1 MYTKKDLSFILSSNI
16 ISEITQAYPRIIQL
30 LRQSLFYPKG
40 PQKEQLQRCRK
51 LTNQTSA
58 KVEKSFKRRLKNKVV
73 IRIEELQKKGV
84 NRDDLI
90 IFCLVN

>member
-1 MYTKKDLSFILSSNI
+1 MYTKGSSLHPSNI

-30 LRQSLFYPKG
+30 LRQSLFCPKG
-40 PQKEQLQRCRK
+40 PQKEQLQRLSEVDQSNFRQSRK
-51 LTNQTSA
+51 
-58 KVEKSFKRRLKNKVV
+58 KSFKRRLKNKVV

>member
-1 MYTKKDLSFILSSNI
+1 MF
-16 ISEITQAYPRIIQL
+16 
-30 LRQSLFYPKG
+30 FPKG
-40 PQKEQLQRCRK
+40 SQKEQLQRCRK

-58 KVEKSFKRRLKNKVV
+58 KVEKKFERRLKNKVV
-73 IRIEELQKKGV
+73 IRDEEEELQKKGV

>member
-1 MYTKKDLSFILSSNI
+1 MYTKGSSLHPSNI

-30 LRQSLFYPKG
+30 LKQSLFCPKG

-58 KVEKSFKRRLKNKVV
+58 KVEKKVSK
-73 IRIEELQKKGV
+73 E
-84 NRDDLI
+84 D
-90 IFCLVN
+90 